1 VSRAVSFAYSMKP
14 NIFRKRSLKSTI
26 FVCLTGAGSLLLPM
40 PGRAQS
46 FPQYTISTVV
56 GTQSTTGGY
65 SGDGGAPLA
74 AQLSNPSG
82 VAYAAGNLYIADQT
96 NNRIRYVTNGVIQ
109 TVAGDGTATANL
121 KGLGDTGQATSG
133 ELTSPFG
140 LTVDG
145 TGDIYIADTDD
156 DVIQYVTAAG
166 KVTTFAGNYSDAGY
180 GGDNGLAT
188 GGFINRPASV
198 ALDSKGNLYIA
209 DTANNVIRKVTAS
222 TGNITTVAGNNQYG
236 YLGDGGPATSAEL
249 YNPEGVALDAAGNIY
264 IADSFNNV
272 IRKVTVATGII
283 TTIAGIF
290 QVSGVGGFAG
300 DGGLATQALL
310 SNPEAVAVDSSGNL
324 YIADTYNNRIR
335 VVTANGFISTIAGNG
350 SAYYGGDG
358 GPATSAQLFGPS
370 GLALDGSGNIYVA
383 DTQNNVIRL
392 LTFVGLST
400 PAPAPVLQSVENAA
414 NYQVN
419 SSAYGVAPNSFISVY
434 ASNLGTASGSNL
446 FPNTSFQGI
455 EVLFNGTPAPL
466 YYVNGAPAGLSNG
479 LINLGVPSN
488 LGTSGTA
495 AVTVQTY
502 AGTSANYTL
511 NLAPFDVGIFRLSAD
526 PAHPNNGAITIAN
539 SQWLVM
545 PASTAAVYGL
555 RACTGLSP
563 ATLCGQPAH
572 VGNSIVI
579 YFTGGGLATP
589 NGSPSGQPL
598 ASGSVAPV
606 SGNPLYETVQTP
618 VVTIGGVTVPASQV
632 TFSGIAPGTAWE
644 YQINTTIPAGVATGD
659 SVPVVVTFGSS
670 SDTVTI
676 SVQ

>member
-1 VSRAVSFAYSMKP
+1 MKP
-14 NIFRKRSLKSTI
+14 NIFRKPSLKSTI
-26 FVCLTGAGSLLLPM
+26 FVCLTAAGSLLLAV

-82 VAYAAGNLYIADQT
+82 VAYAAGNLYIADQA

-109 TVAGDGTATANL
+109 TVAGNGTATANL
-121 KGLGDTGQATSG
+121 KSLGDTGQATSG

-166 KVTTFAGNYSDAGY
+166 KVTTFAGNYSDGGY

-188 GGFINRPASV
+188 GGFVNHPAGV

-209 DTANNVIRKVTAS
+209 DTRNNVIRKVTAS

-236 YLGDGGPATSAEL
+236 YSGDGGPATSAEL
-249 YNPEGVALDAAGNIY
+249 YNPEGVAVDAVGNIY

-283 TTIAGIF
+283 TTVAGIS
-290 QVSGVGGFAG
+290 QITGVGGFAG
-300 DGGLATQALL
+300 DGGLATHALL
-310 SNPEAVAVDSSGNL
+310 NYPEGIAVDSSGNL
-324 YIADTYNNRIR
+324 YIADSFNNRIR
-335 VVTANGFISTIAGNG
+335 VVTVSGFINTIAGNG
-350 SAYYGGDG
+350 SAFYGGDG
-358 GPATSAQLFGPS
+358 GPASAAQLFGPS

-392 LTFVGLST
+392 LTFVGTST
-400 PAPAPVLQSVENAA
+400 PPPPPVVQAVENAA

-419 SSAYGVAPNSFISVY
+419 SSTYGVAPNSFISVY
-434 ASNLGTASGSNL
+434 ASNLGTASGSGL
-446 FPNTSFQGI
+446 FQSNPNTSFQGI
-455 EVLFNGTPAPL
+455 QVLFNGTPAPL

-495 AVTVQTY
+495 TVTVQTY

-511 NLAPFDVGIFRLSAD
+511 TLAPFDVGIFRLSAD
-526 PAHPNNGAITIAN
+526 PAHPNNGAITIVN

-572 VGNSIVI
+572 VGNGIVI

-606 SGNPLYETVQTP
+606 SGNPLYETVQQP
-618 VVTIGGVTVPASQV
+618 VVTIGGVSAPVS
-632 TFSGIAPGTAWE
+632 FSGIAPGTAWE

>member
-1 VSRAVSFAYSMKP
+1 MKP
-14 NIFRKRSLKSTI
+14 NIFCKRSLTPTI
-26 FVCLTGAGSLLLPM
+26 FVCLTGAGSLFLTA
-40 PGRAQS
+40 PGRAQGI
-46 FPQYTISTVV
+46 PQYTISTVV

-65 SGDGGAPLA
+65 AGDGGPPLS

-82 VAYAAGNLYIADQT
+82 VAYAAGNLYIADQA

-109 TVAGDGTATANL
+109 TVAGNGTPTANL

-133 ELTSPFG
+133 ELNSPFG

-188 GGFINRPASV
+188 GGFINHPASA

-209 DTANNVIRKVTAS
+209 DTANNVIRKVTVS
-222 TGNITTVAGNNQYG
+222 TGNITTVAGNNQKG
-236 YLGDGGPATSAEL
+236 YLGDGGPATGAEL

-272 IRKVTVATGII
+272 IRKVTVATGVI
-283 TTIAGIF
+283 TTVAGIS
-290 QVSGVGGFAG
+290 QITGVGGFAG
-300 DGGLATQALL
+300 DGGPATQALL
-310 SNPEAVAVDSSGNL
+310 NYPEAVAVDSSGNI
-324 YIADTYNNRIR
+324 YIADSFNNRIR
-335 VVTANGFISTIAGNG
+335 VVTNGFINTIAGNG

-370 GLALDGSGNIYVA
+370 SLALDGSGNLYVA

-392 LTFVGLST
+392 LTFTGLSA
-400 PAPAPVLQSVENAA
+400 PAPAPVVQSVENAA

-419 SSAYGVAPNSFISVY
+419 SSSYGVAPNSFISVY
-434 ASNLGTASGSNL
+434 ASNLGTASGSSL
-446 FPNTSFQGI
+446 FPNTSFQGVQ
-455 EVLFNGTPAPL
+455 VLFNGAPAPL

-495 AVTVQTY
+495 TLTVQTY

-511 NLAPFDVGIFRLSAD
+511 TLAPSDVGIFRLSAD

-545 PASTAAVYGL
+545 PASTATVYGL

-563 ATLCGQPAH
+563 ANLCGQPAH
-572 VGNSIVI
+572 AGNQISI

-589 NGSPSGQPL
+589 NGAPSGQPL

-606 SGNPLYETVQTP
+606 NGNPLYETVQAP
-618 VVTIGGVTVPASQV
+618 VVTIGGVTVPSSQV

-644 YQINTTIPAGVATGD
+644 YQINTTIPSGVATGD